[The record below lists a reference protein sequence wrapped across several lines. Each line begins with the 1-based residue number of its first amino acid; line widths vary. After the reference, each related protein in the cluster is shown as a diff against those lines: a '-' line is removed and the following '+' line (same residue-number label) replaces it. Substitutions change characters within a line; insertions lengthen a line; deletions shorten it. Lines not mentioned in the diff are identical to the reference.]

1 VINSINNKYLMG
13 AGTHPHDQGDKAFS
27 KRNIIYGHAY
37 SILDAK

>member
-1 VINSINNKYLMG
+1 MG

-37 SILDAK
+37 SILDAQEV

>member
-1 VINSINNKYLMG
+1 MG
-13 AGTHPHDQGDKAFS
+13 AGSPAHENGDKAFS